1 MRGKAISIPS
11 VRYKLVVA
19 AARYTPRTLIARL
32 STLGLDGRRRG

>member
-1 MRGKAISIPS
+1 
-11 VRYKLVVA
+11 VVA